1 MKKLVL
7 LFILVACVVA
17 PSPEPVH
24 AISDLETWCKAQGAG
39 WLPATNT
46 CIVLSA
52 KDATVT
58 GTLALLSGETLSNFG
73 AIGNDGTID
82 NDGTIYNPGTI
93 VNHGTIA
100 NADYIGNDGAIVN
113 HGTIANDG
121 TVASHGTVS
130 NYGAIDNDGTIANYD
145 AIHNYSA
152 IDNYYGIIYNY
163 GTIYNLCMGIVLGS
177 PPDDRLDGVTYNLNN
192 CSFLPMVARN

>member
-7 LFILVACVVA
+7 LFVLVACVVA

-58 GTLALLSGETLSNFG
+58 GTLALLSGETLSNYG
-73 AIGNDGTID
+73 TIGNDGAID

-100 NADYIGNDGAIVN
+100 NADYIGNDGAI
-113 HGTIANDG
+113 H
-121 TVASHGTVS
+121 
-130 NYGAIDNDGTIANYD
+130 NYGTIDNDGTIASHGTMINYGTIGND
-145 AIHNYSA
+145 GANYH
-152 IDNYYGIIYNY
+152 G

-177 PPDDRLDGVTYNLNN
+177 LPVDWGDGVTYNLNN